1 MAAENKLMNL
11 KKYISKHFIMRF
23 CLLLLLVG
31 GAAVFDLYHA
41 ANQKLSENV
50 RKHPSPNE
58 AESNKV
64 FFCNQLPTYNLKI
77 SGNDFTIRF
86 RLSYSQ
92 DKFLLKHYN
101 LRTFQLM
108 KAETVHC
115 YFPSVCS
122 FHSLPFNR
130 VLYAS
135 PDDTPPL
142 T

>member
-1 MAAENKLMNL
+1 MNL
-11 KKYISKHFIMRF
+11 KKYISKHFIVRL
-23 CLLLLLVG
+23 CLLLVLVS
-31 GAAVFDLYHA
+31 GAAVFDIYHV
-41 ANQKLSENV
+41 ANQKLADNI
-50 RKHPSPNE
+50 RKKPATDE

-64 FFCNQLPTYNLKI
+64 FFCNQLPTYNLKV
-77 SGNDFTIRF
+77 SANDFCVRF
-86 RLSYSQ
+86 SLSYSQ

-115 YFPSVCS
+115 FVPSVCS

-142 T
+142 S

>member
-1 MAAENKLMNL
+1 MNL
-11 KKYISKHFIMRF
+11 EKYISKHFIMRV

-41 ANQKLSENV
+41 ANQKISGNVGKMPSSNETEND
-50 RKHPSPNE
+50 
-58 AESNKV
+58 KV
-64 FFCNQLPTYNLKI
+64 FFCSQLPTYNLKVPA
-77 SGNDFTIRF
+77 NDFSVRF
-86 RLSYSQ
+86 RLSVSQ
-92 DKFLLKHYN
+92 DKYLLRYYN

-115 YFPSVCS
+115 FVPSVCS

-142 T
+142 S